1 LAVILVAALPV
12 GCRRPLA
19 PSVSVE
25 HGERL
30 LVIAPHP
37 DDETLGAGG
46 LIQRV
51 TSAHGTVRVV
61 LVTAGDGYVEAV
73 RYETGKL
80 RPRAPVYV
88 AYGERRLRE
97 ARAAVRKLGGD
108 GVRVGLLGFPDGGLE
123 QLLQAH
129 WWRDVPERS
138 PTTRAMHPPYREA
151 LDRTVAYDGD
161 DLRRELVRVLR
172 ETRPTTVAFPDPLDR
187 HPDHSATGIFVL
199 LALGDQLARDG
210 RVPRLLAYLVHWP
223 GWPPGWDDPQPAPEA
238 RERPL
243 DFPPDLPDRGLARVA
258 LPLSRT
264 EIDGKAAALEC
275 YVTQQEVM
283 SSLLAAFVR
292 RTEPFTVFTVAE
304 VRGVGSTI
312 QRRARR

>member
-25 HGERL
+25 RGERL

-51 TSAHGTVRVV
+51 LSAHGTVRVV

-73 RYETGKL
+73 RYETGEL

-123 QLLQAH
+123 QPLQAH

-138 PTTRAMHPPYREA
+138 PTTGALRPPYPEA

-161 DLRRELVRVLR
+161 DLRRELLRVLH
-172 ETRPTTVAFPDPLDR
+172 ETGRPPSRFPIRSTASRSQR
-187 HPDHSATGIFVL
+187 HGRLRA
-199 LALGDQLARDG
+199 ARAG
-210 RVPRLLAYLVHWP
+210 GPARPGRTCPASPRVPRALARLAAGMGRSPAGAGGEGATP
-223 GWPPGWDDPQPAPEA
+223 GVPAGP
-238 RERPL
+238 
-243 DFPPDLPDRGLARVA
+243 PDRGLTRVA

-312 QRRARR
+312 QRKARR